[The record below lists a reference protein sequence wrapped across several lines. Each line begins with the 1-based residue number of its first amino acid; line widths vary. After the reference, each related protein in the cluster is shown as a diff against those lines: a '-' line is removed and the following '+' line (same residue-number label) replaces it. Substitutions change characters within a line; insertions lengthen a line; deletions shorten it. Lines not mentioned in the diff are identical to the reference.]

1 MSPRIGL
8 NLSMIVQ
15 AAIQLAD
22 EQGVQAVTL
31 SVLAQQLKVRSPS
44 LYNHIDGLP
53 GLRREMAL
61 AGLQQLKETIMMAAV
76 GRAGDLAIREVFRAY
91 LHFVRQHP
99 GLYEATLYVPE
110 QPDEQLEQLSQQILE
125 LVRQVLSAYHLTDA
139 QMIHAT
145 RGLRSILHGFS
156 SLERSKG
163 FALKEDV
170 DESFEWI
177 LNVYVQGLKAM
188 GQSTNA

>member
-8 NLSMIVQ
+8 NLQMIVQ
-15 AAIQLAD
+15 AAIAIAD
-22 EQGVQAVTL
+22 EHGVQAVTL

-91 LHFVRQHP
+91 LSFVRKHP

-110 QPDEQLEQLSQQILE
+110 QPDEQIEQLSQHILD
-125 LVRQVLSAYHLTDA
+125 LVIQVLGAYQLTDE

-145 RGLRSILHGFS
+145 RGLRSVLHGFS

-177 LNVYVQGLKAM
+177 LNVYLQGLKAM
-188 GQSTNA
+188 ENTRDA

>member
-110 QPDEQLEQLSQQILE
+110 QLDEQLEQLSQQILE

>member
-8 NLSMIVQ
+8 NLQMIVQ
-15 AAIQLAD
+15 TAIAIAD
-22 EQGVQAVTL
+22 EHGVQAVTL
-31 SVLAQQLKVRSPS
+31 AVLAQQLKVRSPS

-61 AGLQQLKETIMMAAV
+61 AGLHQLKETVMIAAV
-76 GRAGDLAIREVFRAY
+76 GRAGDMAIREIFRAY
-91 LHFVRQHP
+91 LNFVRKHP

-110 QPDEQLEQLSQQILE
+110 QPDEQLEQLHQNILD
-125 LVRQVLSAYHLTDA
+125 LVIQVLSAYHLTDE
-139 QMIHAT
+139 QLIHAT
-145 RGLRSILHGFS
+145 RGLRSVLHGFS
-156 SLERSKG
+156 SLERSNG

-188 GQSTNA
+188 GTTTGA

>member
-110 QPDEQLEQLSQQILE
+110 QLDKQLEQLSQQILE
-125 LVRQVLSAYHLTDA
+125 LVRQVLSAYHLTDE